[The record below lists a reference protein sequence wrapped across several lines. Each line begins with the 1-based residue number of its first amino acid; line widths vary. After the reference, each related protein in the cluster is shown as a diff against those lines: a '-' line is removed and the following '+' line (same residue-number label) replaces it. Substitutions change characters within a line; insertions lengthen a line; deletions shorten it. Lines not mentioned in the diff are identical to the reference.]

1 MKIKV
6 SAATP
11 KQLDW
16 MVCRALHPVADMSA
30 THVWLDTG
38 DGEDDFPIE
47 KYSTDP
53 AVANPIIDRESICL
67 DICLDKPEMSCQ
79 WIADKRSG
87 MGRLCRQYGATILIA
102 TMRCY
107 VASKSGDI
115 VEIPDELL
123 D

>member
-53 AVANPIIDRESICL
+53 AAAYPIIEREDIDVVRVRVFAKFWSASNLSI
-67 DICLDKPEMSCQ
+67 Q
-79 WIADKRSG
+79 VF
-87 MGRLCRQYGATILIA
+87 GATPLIA
-102 TMRCY
+102 AMRCY